1 MKRVVFDENGRFDFA
16 CLFTM
21 TADGNAAEI
30 LEAYTVSVKVRP
42 DGGLDSLRID
52 DLDVVSKEVQA
63 SAIYEKASD
72 EWMGVRH
79 EDGWEPSLRF
89 IAIRDH
95 FLQAIAS
102 GFEEIA
108 PVTGSNLSTIFDY
121 ACDEGRFYPCGET
134 VPTICSLATREHV
147 LL

>member
-1 MKRVVFDENGRFDFA
+1 MKKILFQENGLFSFA

-21 TADGNAAEI
+21 TADGSTAEI
-30 LEAYTVSVKVRP
+30 VEAFTVSVNVGP

-52 DLDVVSKEVQA
+52 DLDVVSKKVQT
-63 SAIYEKASD
+63 SAIYEKACD
-72 EWMGVRH
+72 EWMGARD

-108 PVTGSNLSTIFDY
+108 PLTGSNLSKIFDHARY
-121 ACDEGRFYPCGET
+121 EGCFLPCGET
-134 VPTICSLATREHV
+134 IHTTYSLDARENV
-147 LL
+147 LF